1 MNNKAFTLIELVAII
16 ALLGII
22 FLITYTEV
30 NKSLEKSQTQ
40 LDKVQESNIKAAT
53 KNWTVDNLD
62 KLPEE
67 SKRSCNVS
75 LNTLQEGGYIGKVM
89 DPKAKKNE
97 ISDIYVTITKITKE
111 NNKENSNYIYKVV
124 KGASDTTCGV
134 G

>member
-16 ALLGII
+16 ALLGLI

-40 LDKVQESNIKAAT
+40 LSKVQESNIKAAT

-62 KLPEE
+62 KLPED
-67 SKRSCNVS
+67 SGQSCNVS
-75 LNTLQEGGYIGKVM
+75 LNTLQDGGYIGKVM
-89 DPKAKKNE
+89 DPKAKKTE

-111 NNKENSNYIYKVV
+111 SNKENSNYIYKVV
-124 KGASDTTCGV
+124 EGTSSTTCGDE
-134 G
+134 